1 MKKPLLERTMTYK
14 KFVRQFHILQKKL
27 KNSDIK
33 TSEKLKN
40 IKEKL
45 STFKFEFKLDL
56 LER

>member
-1 MKKPLLERTMTYK
+1 MICSYIKNLLDNFRYYQKKK
-14 KFVRQFHILQKKL
+14 KKL

-45 STFKFEFKLDL
+45 STFEFEFKLDL